1 MRVCSQ
7 QYFKFIIFMIPE
19 APLAAGKP
27 RVLIVDD
34 SRIVRTTLAR
44 QVEAVYDI
52 REANDG
58 IEAWETM
65 LIDPTIRIVITDLT
79 MPNLD
84 GYGLLLRIRES
95 KTRRIREMPVVVVSG
110 AQETIEHARVW
121 ASGATALISKGTTS
135 AELLTCLALIMNGTG

>member
-1 MRVCSQ
+1 MTPV
-7 QYFKFIIFMIPE
+7 
-19 APLAAGKP
+19 APNPMAKP

-52 REANDG
+52 REASDG
-58 IEAWETM
+58 VEAWETV

-95 KTRRIREMPVVVVSG
+95 RIRRIRVMPVVVVSG
-110 AQETIEHARVW
+110 AQEAAEHARVH
-121 ASGATALISKGTTS
+121 AAGATDLISKGATA
-135 AELLTCLALIMNGTG
+135 AELLACLSMVLQSPG